1 MKKFFIIIIIVF
13 LCKLLTPGLVIAAE
27 TEETVQGDDSS
38 SSASEIRREAE
49 MDIIDEKFDEKEL
62 LKRGGFRPC
71 VYSLCLGPRIGLE
84 YNEGRKARSSEKIC
98 LIPFFGWAWHIMNAY
113 DAYKG
118 KGMSEVVAEEGLD
131 E

>member
-1 MKKFFIIIIIVF
+1 MKKFFIIIIIVL
-13 LCKLLTPGLVIAAE
+13 LCKLLTPLLTFAAE
-27 TEETVQGDDSS
+27 TEERLQDDDSNS
-38 SSASEIRREAE
+38 SPSAILKE
-49 MDIIDEKFDEKEL
+49 DEKDIFDEKEL
-62 LKRGGFRPC
+62 SKRGGFRPC